1 MGGREHT
8 LQGCEQWAH
17 STFLQVRAGDAI
29 SSQMKEQI
37 GDIAKGELN
46 LYGMVAVRG
55 MDSHFTGV
63 LDVFIII
70 NAKY

>member
-1 MGGREHT
+1 
-8 LQGCEQWAH
+8 
-17 STFLQVRAGDAI
+17 
-29 SSQMKEQI
+29 MKEQI